1 MPDFVSICALVRRIF
16 DVEFS
21 ITDYLFWI
29 RVVHVG
35 WSWLIYLPRES
46 DTLIQVSYHTQ
57 TAWATQKR
65 APDTLM
71 IKRLKYVYNVRLDNG
86 NPYP

>member
-1 MPDFVSICALVRRIF
+1 MSICALVRRIF

-21 ITDYLFWI
+21 ITDYLFRI

-35 WSWLIYLPRES
+35 WSGLIYLQRES

-57 TAWATQKR
+57 TAFAKQKR
-65 APDTLM
+65 APDTSL
-71 IKRLKYVYNVRLDNG
+71 Y
-86 NPYP
+86 

>member
-1 MPDFVSICALVRRIF
+1 MSICALARRIF

-21 ITDYLFWI
+21 ITDYLFRI

-35 WSWLIYLPRES
+35 WSSLIYRQRES

-57 TAWATQKR
+57 TAFAK
-65 APDTLM
+65 
-71 IKRLKYVYNVRLDNG
+71 
-86 NPYP
+86 